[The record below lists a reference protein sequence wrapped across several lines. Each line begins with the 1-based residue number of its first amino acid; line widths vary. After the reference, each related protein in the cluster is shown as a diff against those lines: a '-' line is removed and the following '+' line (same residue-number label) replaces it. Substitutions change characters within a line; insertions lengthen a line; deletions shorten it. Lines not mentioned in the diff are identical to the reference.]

1 MGADGTQAALA
12 DYFVRRYNL
21 ASRDAAYAK
30 DRVTLSALP
39 RNGERLKQGDGFYVT
54 VRVADGWSD
63 SPDFKSA
70 MKYYTPGKTFRW
82 FVGDPYAQYG
92 RATFEG
98 LMLARNNVGT
108 LIDLKGTE
116 VDGISNNMLDSLE
129 FQLWNDGSGAR
140 GQISVSAGTAASRVW
155 TLATATDVY
164 NFAIG
169 AILTASTTNTGAGTD
184 RVDIYKVTALDPQN
198 GKIFADRVSGSSS
211 DVAANDYLFTIGS
224 KDKYCPGIPSFI
236 TSTDPT
242 DTLFGVARTNMGPV
256 LSGWRFPYVASI
268 AETIQRSFAVM
279 GRWVNKAQKRF
290 AVCLS
295 AMDWLALSLEQDA
308 RVVKDDTA
316 MQKWGTEGLIVR
328 TPFGPVT
335 AIAIPQLK
343 DGRGYIID
351 YTTWTLYTLGNL
363 PHVIDDDGKV
373 FQRLGADD
381 PANNNLN
388 GDGIEMRFRI
398 WKVLLC
404 DMPMS
409 NATFATA

>member
-21 ASRDAAYAK
+21 AGRDAAYSK
-30 DRVTLSALP
+30 DRVTLAAVP

-82 FVGDPYAQYG
+82 FVGDPYPQYG

-116 VDGISNNMLDSLE
+116 VDGIANNMLDSLE
-129 FQLWNDGSGAR
+129 FQLWNDGTGAR
-140 GQISVSAGTAASRVW
+140 GQISVLGGTAASRVF
-155 TLATATDVY
+155 TLATSTDVY
-164 NFAIG
+164 NFPVG
-169 AILTASTTNTGAGTD
+169 AILMASTTATGAGTD
-184 RVDIYKVTALDPQN
+184 RADLYKVTAISPQN
-198 GKIFADRVSGSSS
+198 AQVMADRISGAGN

-224 KDKYCPGIPSFI
+224 KDKYAPGIPSFI
-236 TSTDPT
+236 PAADPT
-242 DTLFGVARTNMGPV
+242 DTLFGVARTNQGPV
-256 LSGWRFPYVASI
+256 LSGWRFPYVASQ
-268 AETIQRSFAVM
+268 AETIQRSFATM
-279 GRWVNKAQKRF
+279 GRWVNKSAKKF
-290 AVCLS
+290 VVCLS
-295 AMDWLALSLEQDA
+295 AMDWLSLSLEQDA
-308 RVVKDDTA
+308 RVVKDDSA

-335 AIAIPQLK
+335 VIAIPQLK

-351 YTTWTLYTLGNL
+351 WSTWTLFTLGNL